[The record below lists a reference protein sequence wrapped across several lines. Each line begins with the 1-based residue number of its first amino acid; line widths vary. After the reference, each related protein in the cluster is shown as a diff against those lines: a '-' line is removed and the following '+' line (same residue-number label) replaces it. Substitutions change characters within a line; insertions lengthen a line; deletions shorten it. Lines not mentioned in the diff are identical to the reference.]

1 MANIIDI
8 FKEITAI
15 PRCSGTHEPFIKYM
29 QNLSTK
35 LGYICLVDDYKNILC
50 KKRIQLQ
57 NSLSNHTMI

>member
-50 KKRIQLQ
+50 KKE
-57 NSLSNHTMI
+57 N